1 MKPKKIL
8 QRARTSARIAAL
20 AAQGLSGQ
28 MIAEKLNSEGYLT
41 PQGKLWTQP
50 NVARILRL
58 YGWRPAFARRPRVNG
73 PGAVA
78 PLVTDIH
85 QQADDLDG
93 LAVLLSNKLRARFS
107 ESGAGLAEF
116 SFSGRIEDLHALL
129 MPLVVKTHAP
139 RD

>member
-20 AAQGLSGQ
+20 AAQGLSGH
-28 MIAEKLNSEGYLT
+28 MIAEKLNTEGYLT

-50 NVARILRL
+50 NVARLLRL
-58 YGWRPAFARRPRVNG
+58 YGHSSAFSRRPRVNK
-73 PGAVA
+73 PTAVA
-78 PLVTDIH
+78 PVITDVH

-93 LAVLLSNKLRARFS
+93 LAELLSNKLRARFS

-129 MPLVVKTHAP
+129 MPLVVKNAS